1 MVGKCGEELEVGHKI
16 WAQVYLCPAVATFSN
31 HPPTGRFN
39 LAFPLFLWL
48 DGLQKLLLRSLFP
61 FFPRWIFV
69 QMLPLMSI
77 KFEQTTR
84 AK

>member
-1 MVGKCGEELEVGHKI
+1 MVIKYGRRFIYALLWRHFR
-16 WAQVYLCPAVATFSN
+16 TN
-31 HPPTGRFN
+31 PPTGPFN